1 VSGRPVAGPGPGTL
15 LHNGTPIA
23 PLVVADTPASRAK
36 GLLGTSGIEGA
47 LWLEPC
53 PSVHMMGMRYAIDAA
68 TLAADG
74 TVLDVR
80 TLRPWVGMTPVRR
93 RAHVTVETA
102 AGFLAAHGVVVGDR
116 LTIGPGAG

>member
-1 VSGRPVAGPGPGTL
+1 
-15 LHNGTPIA
+15 
-23 PLVVADTPASRAK
+23 
-36 GLLGTSGIEGA
+36 
-47 LWLEPC
+47 
-53 PSVHMMGMRYAIDAA
+53 MMGMRYAIDAA

-80 TLRPWVGMTPVRR
+80 TLRPWVGMTPIRR

-116 LTIGPGAG
+116 LTIGPSTG